1 MWQGSTDPVW
11 SVQHLRA
18 ANDAAGVA
26 LWSWNIDTDEIALDQ
41 RAHELWGMLED
52 KPLTF
57 EALSAHIHP
66 ADLGRVKAAFAATRT
81 TTGPYEIDFRILHD
95 DGVRWIS
102 ARGQSGNKGIV
113 DGIMLAVFLDVTDR
127 KLADEGRE
135 MLASEMS
142 HRIKN
147 LFAIAA
153 ALTGIAARS
162 ATTTTEMAR
171 DLTQRLSALGRAH
184 NFIHP
189 ATDQADADKQLLG
202 SLVEVLLAPY
212 AEDRSGRARVHV
224 VVPDVRVGESSVT
237 TLALIM
243 HELATNAVKY
253 GALSAPDGI
262 LDISSTVLGEDV
274 NIVWTERGGPP
285 VAPSRAAA
293 GFGSKL
299 VAQSMAGKLGGDV
312 TYDWQ
317 RNGLVVTLR
326 MSKGRLAA

>member
-1 MWQGSTDPVW
+1 MWHGTTARVW
-11 SVQHLRA
+11 SVEHLRA
-18 ANDAAGVA
+18 ANEAAGVA
-26 LWSWNIDTDEIALDQ
+26 LWSWTIATDEIALDQ
-41 RAHELWGMLED
+41 HALELWGLPRAER
-52 KPLTF
+52 LTF
-57 EALSAHIHP
+57 KALSAHIHP
-66 ADLGRVKAAFAATRT
+66 ADLGRVTAAFAATRVG
-81 TTGPYEIDFRILHD
+81 TGAYEIDFRVLHEC
-95 DGVRWIS
+95 GIRWIS
-102 ARGQSGNKGIV
+102 ARGQRGSRGIV

-184 NFIHP
+184 SFIHP
-189 ATDQADADKQLLG
+189 ATEPAEADKQLLG
-202 SLVEVLLAPY
+202 DLLAVLLAPY

-224 VVPDVRVGESSVT
+224 LVPDVRVGESSVT
-237 TLALIM
+237 TLALIV

-262 LDISSTVLGEDV
+262 LDISRMMFGEDFA
-274 NIVWTERGGPP
+274 IVWTERGGPP
-285 VAPSRAAA
+285 VASSRGAA

-299 VAQSMAGKLGGDV
+299 VAQSMAGKLGGSV
-312 TYDWQ
+312 SYDWQ
-317 RNGLVVTLR
+317 REGLVVTLR
-326 MSKGRLAA
+326 MRKDRLAA

>member
-1 MWQGSTDPVW
+1 MRYGSTAPVW

-26 LWSWNIDTDEIALDQ
+26 LWSWNIDTDEVALDP
-41 RAHELWGMLED
+41 RAHELWGMLGD
-52 KPLTF
+52 GPLTF
-57 EALSAHIHP
+57 KALSAHIHP
-66 ADLGRVKAAFAATRT
+66 ADLGRVKAAFAATRI
-81 TTGPYEIDFRILHD
+81 TTGPYEIDFRILQG
-95 DGVRWIS
+95 DGTRWIS
-102 ARGQSGNKGIV
+102 ARGQSGPKGIV

-135 MLASEMS
+135 LLASEMS

-189 ATDQADADKQLLG
+189 ATDQADSNKQLLG

-224 VVPDVRVGESSVT
+224 VGPDVRVGEGSVT

-253 GALSAPDGI
+253 GALSAPDGV
-262 LDISSTVLGEDV
+262 LDISSTMRGEEVD
-274 NIVWTERGGPP
+274 IVWTERGGPP
-285 VAPSRAAA
+285 VAPSRGAA

-317 RNGLVVTLR
+317 REGLVVTLR
-326 MSKGRLAA
+326 MSKRRLAA